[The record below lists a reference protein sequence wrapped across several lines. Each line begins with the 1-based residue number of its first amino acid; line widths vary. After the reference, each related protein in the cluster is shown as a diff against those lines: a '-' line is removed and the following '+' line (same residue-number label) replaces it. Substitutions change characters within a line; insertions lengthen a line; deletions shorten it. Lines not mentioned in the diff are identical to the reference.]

1 MKILII
7 GFPRSRSSILLETIS
22 NFYNIPVLGN
32 PINDS
37 DQRKLDSALGK
48 NLLRNISQAPSGV
61 VRFHPLELMNK
72 HDNYKFYNFD
82 LLNFEQY
89 DKIYFTSRESVS
101 DVIASE
107 IVAYTLK
114 RYTYKST
121 SDLFENITPI
131 SITNEHR
138 NLIKTHVHSENLVK
152 TLKQHFEI
160 NNIDYESLLYDE
172 IPEYLA
178 TNFPDTRTNHIKTN
192 YDYKTII
199 TNYDDILSLYNS
211 YKL

>member
-1 MKILII
+1 MKICII

-32 PINDS
+32 PLNDS
-37 DQRKLDSALGK
+37 DHRNLNSNLGK
-48 NLLRNISQAPSGV
+48 NTLRTIHQVDEGV

-72 HDNYKFYNFD
+72 QDNYKIYNFD

-89 DKIYFTSRESVS
+89 DTIYVTSRESVS

-114 RYTYKST
+114 KYTYQSQT
-121 SDLFENITPI
+121 ELFNNISPI
-131 SITNEHR
+131 TITNEHR
-138 NLIKTHVHSENLVK
+138 NLIKEYVLSENLVNQ
-152 TLKQHFEI
+152 LKNYFEI
-160 NNIDYESLLYDE
+160 NGMVYKDLFYNT
-172 IPEYLA
+172 IPEYLSN
-178 TNFPDTRTNHIKTN
+178 NFPNTQISHVETN
-192 YDYKTII
+192 YDYAQIVVDYNSI
-199 TNYDDILSLYNS
+199 SSIYNS